1 MERGHDRLEGS
12 GKQCRQKIGCGTQ
25 KEKKKNASIIDS
37 SATISTSEFF
47 ETSDDSSSQS
57 IEEKSDKGNKS
68 DNIFDD
74 I

>member
-1 MERGHDRLEGS
+1 MPSKNRLWHTERG
-12 GKQCRQKIGCGTQ
+12 
-25 KEKKKNASIIDS
+25 KKNASIIDS